1 MEQININIEPIENS
15 FLNKCTITKWD
26 DKLVLK
32 ITEDDINI
40 KDLIYYYTS
49 FSRRMIFMEVKPYT
63 LKEKLKAVYRVL
75 FE

>member
-1 MEQININIEPIENS
+1 MEQVNINID
-15 FLNKCTITKWD
+15 KCTITKWD